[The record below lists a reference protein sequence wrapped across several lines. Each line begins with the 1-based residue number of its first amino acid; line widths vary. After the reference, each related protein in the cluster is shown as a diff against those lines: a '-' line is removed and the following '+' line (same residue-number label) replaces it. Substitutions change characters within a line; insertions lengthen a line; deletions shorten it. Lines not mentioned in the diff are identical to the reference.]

1 MQLRLSMQDVL
12 QIIFKEKNKKFSLKM
27 NLKKT
32 EEIGKFS
39 CLNNKK
45 LIYISGAIVYLR
57 QKRTNSEN
65 SKIKKN

>member
-12 QIIFKEKNKKFSLKM
+12 QIILKKNKKFSLKM

-45 LIYISGAIVYLR
+45 LSIFLVL
-57 QKRTNSEN
+57 
-65 SKIKKN
+65 